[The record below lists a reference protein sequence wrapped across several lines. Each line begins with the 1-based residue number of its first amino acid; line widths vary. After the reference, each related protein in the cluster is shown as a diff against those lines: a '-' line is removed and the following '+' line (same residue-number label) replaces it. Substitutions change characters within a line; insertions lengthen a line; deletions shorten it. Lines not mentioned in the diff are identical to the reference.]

1 MMNNFSLLLLSLVTV
16 TGVSATWPS
25 DWGFGG
31 WGFGAWAG
39 RLSPSQ
45 ERQDEVHD
53 VEILKA
59 VVTSMAEWERSRRDT
74 TRAKRADGS
83 VCYSNVGCFMGSAP
97 FSYLGVLPAPPAE
110 VGTSFHFFSPREPH
124 RARSL
129 SFEEIVV
136 PAADAL
142 QDAVVVGPEFV
153 PLQQDQ
159 PQQQSVRGRRDN
171 AASDDRSTTTISSD
185 VAKSTTPSS
194 TITSSSSTEQ
204 VVPSSD
210 GSISLTASSLDGS
223 GLLEA
228 ALNLGFN
235 ASLPTKV
242 IVHGFGSKCSLI
254 WVHEMKSALMAVE
267 DCNVICVDWE
277 PGASLPNYV
286 KAAANTRLVGKQ
298 VALLLRKLRTQYG
311 LDPRN
316 VHLIGFSLGAHV
328 AGFAGAETPGL
339 SRITGLDP
347 AGPLFEAQEAEAR
360 LDASDA
366 GFVDVIHSNGANL
379 IMGGLGSRQPMGDVD
394 FYPNGGAEQ
403 KGCSNLLLGAVSDI
417 SFLWSS
423 SEDDLRSLCNHRRAY
438 KFFTDSVSPRCPFP
452 AFPCESY
459 EQFLEGECFN
469 CGSQRQCGN
478 MGYYSDRSPARGPLY
493 LITRDNEPFCA
504 HQFFLRV
511 ENTPSPAE
519 PLATHGRFEV
529 ILASKE
535 LNESFVLTDKDD
547 EVMETGDS
555 LYRLVVAH
563 PLMEEL
569 TSAQL
574 VYTAYSGWISSGM
587 SSWTVDKISVT
598 DAFGKSMSFCKK
610 GMILSSGVPLL
621 VPLFPGDCNPP
632 RTPGGLDI
640 TMGPSISIN
649 NELPSNASGEDLNAS
664 NVNRTAS
671 PAPERPTE
679 NRNKTG
685 IDINISLHLNEN
697 TSSNAE
703 ANQSQINQSIPS
715 STTTD
720 YPLYQ
725 RPWLEA
731 NNSLDQRPDNS
742 RSLPH
747 SETTIKRS
755 SINAIDSSPPAGSWS
770 FWWRTV
776 NKAEP
781 PQPSPSDNVTSQQEG
796 TLITVQ
802 MLPKKL
808 ASILQQAEQYARST
822 ITSVTTTLIGGKD
835 SSAEVVMPVEV
846 PIRRRAKY
854 FPPFASLF
862 GYGDAKD
869 KQRPAAPESAT
880 FSPMQIIKNPEWRL
894 SRYIPL
900 RRHAGRNLEEA
911 TPAPTA
917 APSTTTPAPKEAV
930 ADAQPEASALTAKK
944 VEPLV
949 MGPR

>member
-16 TGVSATWPS
+16 TGVSATWPY
-25 DWGFGG
+25 DWGLGG
-31 WGFGAWAG
+31 WGFGAWASKS
-39 RLSPSQ
+39 SPSQ

-74 TRAKRADGS
+74 SRAKRADSS
-83 VCYSNVGCFMGSAP
+83 VCYSNIGCFMGAAP
-97 FSYLGVLPAPPAE
+97 FSYLGVLPAPPSE

-142 QDAVVVGPEFV
+142 LDTGAAPEFA
-153 PLQQDQ
+153 PLQLE

-171 AASDDRSTTTISSD
+171 AASDERRSTTTDDSNLN
-185 VAKSTTPSS
+185 ATTPSTTS
-194 TITSSSSTEQ
+194 TSTTSSEDLAQNDSGT
-204 VVPSSD
+204 
-210 GSISLTASSLDGS
+210 ISLTASSLEGS
-223 GLLEA
+223 VLLEA

-235 ASLPTKV
+235 SSLPTKV
-242 IVHGFGSKCSLI
+242 IVHGFGSKCSLV

-286 KAAANTRLVGKQ
+286 RAAANTRLVGKQ
-298 VALLLRKLRTQYG
+298 VALLLRKLKTQYG

-339 SRITGLDP
+339 SRISGLDP

-366 GFVDVIHSNGANL
+366 DFVDVIHSNGANL
-379 IMGGLGSRQPMGDVD
+379 ILGGLGSRQPMGHVD

-438 KFFTDSVSPRCPFP
+438 KFFTDSVSSRCPFP

-469 CGSQRQCGN
+469 CGPQRQCGN
-478 MGYYSDRSPARGPLY
+478 MGYYSDRSPARGPMF

-504 HQFFLRV
+504 HQFYVRV
-511 ENTPSPAE
+511 ESTPILGE
-519 PLATHGRFEV
+519 PLVTHGRFEV
-529 ILASKE
+529 VLSNKDI
-535 LNESFVLTDKDD
+535 NETFVLTDKDD
-547 EVMETGDS
+547 EVMETGEA

-563 PLMEEL
+563 PAMDQL

-574 VYTAYSGWISSGM
+574 VYTAYSGWISSGAPT
-587 SSWTVDKISVT
+587 WTVDKVSIT
-598 DAFGKSMSFCKK
+598 DAYGKSMSFCKK
-610 GMILSSGVPLL
+610 GMIVSSGVPLL

-632 RTPGGLDI
+632 RPPGLDFPLVP
-640 TMGPSISIN
+640 MAPIN
-649 NELPSNASGEDLNAS
+649 NELPNNASGEEVSGNKTTTVIVEGA
-664 NVNRTAS
+664 A
-671 PAPERPTE
+671 E
-679 NRNKTG
+679 NKNKTG

-697 TSSNAE
+697 TSSNADVNKSQT
-703 ANQSQINQSIPS
+703 NQSNS

-731 NNSLDQRPDNS
+731 NNSLDVRLDNS
-742 RSLPH
+742 RSMPH
-747 SETTIKRS
+747 VENTKRS
-755 SINAIDSSPPAGSWS
+755 SINSVESAPPAGSWS
-770 FWWRTV
+770 FWWRTA
-776 NKAEP
+776 NKTEP
-781 PQPSPSDNVTSQQEG
+781 PPPPAPSDGTGGG
-796 TLITVQ
+796 TLVTVQ

-822 ITSVTTTLIGGKD
+822 LSSVTSTLIGGNKEAPD
-835 SSAEVVMPVEV
+835 QP
-846 PIRRRAKY
+846 PTDGPLRRRAKY

-862 GYGDAKD
+862 GYEAKSRMD
-869 KQRPAAPESAT
+869 TVT
-880 FSPMQIIKNPEWRL
+880 FSPLQIIKNPEWRI

-900 RRHAGRNLEEA
+900 RRYASAARRVDEVV
-911 TPAPTA
+911 APTVS
-917 APSTTTPAPKEAV
+917 PSVAPKE
-930 ADAQPEASALTAKK
+930 DTKPEAKK
-944 VEPLV
+944 IIEPLLI
-949 MGPR
+949 GPR